1 MRNLIFIVLAVS
13 LVGCGSFS
21 KGTKMKPR
29 DGVVYYAKGYM
40 GTPYAYGGNT
50 KGGIDCSGLIY
61 NAFRQQGVRVPRTVH
76 ELRKKGKR
84 ISIDRVKKGDIIFF
98 RTSRKRKLTHAG
110 IVVSTRNGIPQFIHA
125 SSSKGVIISSL
136 ESSYWK
142 KAYAQT
148 RRLLKK

>member
-1 MRNLIFIVLAVS
+1 MRNLIVMVLALS
-13 LVGCGSFS
+13 LVSCGSFS

-29 DGVVYYAKGYM
+29 DGVVYFAKSYI
-40 GTPYAYGGNT
+40 GTPYVYGGNN
-50 KGGIDCSGLIY
+50 KGGIDCSGLIH
-61 NAFRQQGVRVPRTVH
+61 NAFRQQGIRVPRTVH

-84 ISIDRVKKGDIIFF
+84 ISIDRAKKGDVLFF

-110 IVVSTRNGIPQFIHA
+110 IVISTKGGMPKFIHA
-125 SSSKGVIISSL
+125 STSQGVVISSL
-136 ESSYWK
+136 ENPYWK

>member
-1 MRNLIFIVLAVS
+1 M
-13 LVGCGSFS
+13 GCGSFR

-29 DGVVYYAKGYM
+29 DGVVYYAKGYI
-40 GTPYAYGGNT
+40 GTPYAYGGNA

-84 ISIDRVKKGDIIFF
+84 ISVDRAKKGDIIFF

-110 IVVSTRNGIPQFIHA
+110 IVVSTRGGVPQFIHA
-125 SSSKGVIISSL
+125 SSSKGVMISSL
-136 ESSYWK
+136 DSSYWK

>member
-13 LVGCGSFS
+13 LVCCGSFK

-40 GTPYAYGGNT
+40 GTPYVYGGNT
-50 KGGIDCSGLIY
+50 KGGIDCSGLIH

-84 ISIDRVKKGDIIFF
+84 ISVDRAKKGDIIFF

-110 IVVSTRNGIPQFIHA
+110 IVVGTKGGIPQFIHA
-125 SSSKGVIISSL
+125 STSKGVMVSSL
-136 ESSYWK
+136 GNSYWK
-142 KAYAQT
+142 KTYAQT

>member
-1 MRNLIFIVLAVS
+1 M
-13 LVGCGSFS
+13 GCGSFR

-29 DGVVYYAKGYM
+29 DGVVYYAKAFI
-40 GTPYAYGGNT
+40 GTPYVYGGST
-50 KGGIDCSGLIY
+50 KAGIDCSGLIY

-76 ELRKKGKR
+76 EMRKKGNR
-84 ISIDRVKKGDIIFF
+84 ISIDRAKKGDIIFF
-98 RTSRKRKLTHAG
+98 RTSRKRKINHAG
-110 IVVSTRNGIPQFIHA
+110 IVISTKGDIPQFIHA
-125 SSSKGVIISSL
+125 STTKGVMISSL